1 MLEMPPDVAS
11 EVLELSIGSKIK
23 ALLTF
28 NRLAE
33 ENSLILPY
41 YPFIDSFGGKTP
53 V

>member
-1 MLEMPPDVAS
+1 MPSNLGS
-11 EVLELSIGSKIK
+11 EVLKLSIVSRIK

-33 ENSLILPY
+33 ENSLILPC
-41 YPFIDSFGGKTP
+41 YPFIDSFGGKTL